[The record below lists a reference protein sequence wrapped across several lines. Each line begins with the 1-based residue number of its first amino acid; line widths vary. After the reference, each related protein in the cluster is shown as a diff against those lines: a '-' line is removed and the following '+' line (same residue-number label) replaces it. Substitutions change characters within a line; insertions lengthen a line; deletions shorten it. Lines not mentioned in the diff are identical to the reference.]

1 MPRKK
6 PGPELAITPLPG
18 RGVDMMEILEG
29 MASDLAME
37 SGEAMMAAV
46 EFEKALLNI
55 AQMLAGQA
63 IRVEELAQEDERI
76 KAAERQVKLL
86 GKLYGQLQSIT
97 QPAGR

>member
-1 MPRKK
+1 
-6 PGPELAITPLPG
+6 
-18 RGVDMMEILEG
+18 MMEMLES

>member
-1 MPRKK
+1 
-6 PGPELAITPLPG
+6 
-18 RGVDMMEILEG
+18 MMEILEG
-29 MASDLAME
+29 MASDLDME

-97 QPAGR
+97 HPAGR

>member
-6 PGPELAITPLPG
+6 INAELQVSAVPVQG
-18 RGVDMMEILEG
+18 MDMMDMLED
-29 MASDLAME
+29 MAGDLAME
-37 SGEAMMAAV
+37 SREAMVAAI

-55 AQMLAGQA
+55 AQTLAEQA
-63 IRVEELAQEDERI
+63 IRIGALDQEDERI

-86 GKLYGQLQSIT
+86 GKLYGQLQAVT